1 MNLPPTNP
9 KEDTLLNGG
18 AIGRRPE
25 GAPSSALR
33 VLVVDDEE
41 LARLRL
47 RGLVDECPVPR
58 ANVVGEAANVSQAL
72 VWLATAPS
80 WPPNCAARTDRR
92 RSCSSPRMPS
102 MR

>member
-1 MNLPPTNP
+1 MSFPPGRP
-9 KEDTLLNGG
+9 KEGSVPLGG
-18 AIGRRPE
+18 IGRRPE

-47 RGLVDECPVPR
+47 RGLVDECPLPR

-72 VWLATAPS
+72 VWLATQQCDVLLLDIQMPG
-80 WPPNCAARTDRR
+80 RTG
-92 RSCSSPRMPS
+92 MVT
-102 MR
+102 